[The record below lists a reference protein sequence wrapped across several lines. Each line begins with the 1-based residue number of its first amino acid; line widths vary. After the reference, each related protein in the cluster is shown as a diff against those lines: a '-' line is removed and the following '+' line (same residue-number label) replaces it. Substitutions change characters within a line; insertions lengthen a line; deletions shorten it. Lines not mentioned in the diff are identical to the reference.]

1 MIIRLI
7 VVLYTSIAHVI
18 IPCGIVCKT
27 ETNISHNFVIS
38 QVYVVPPAQM
48 LFLPSRVEA
57 VIGHNLSLPVQVK
70 GYTDESK
77 ITLLAFPDCHRL
89 EVEITTTDTTVFN
102 ITKELNK
109 GVMLCV
115 NNQRREDMML

>member
-1 MIIRLI
+1 MY
-7 VVLYTSIAHVI
+7 VVLGVT
-18 IPCGIVCKT
+18 K
-27 ETNISHNFVIS
+27 ETKHIYHTATFVF

-77 ITLLAFPDCHRL
+77 KTMLAFPDCHRL

-109 GVMLCV
+109 GVW
-115 NNQRREDMML
+115 

>member
-1 MIIRLI
+1 M
-7 VVLYTSIAHVI
+7 SFA
-18 IPCGIVCKT
+18 
-27 ETNISHNFVIS
+27 

-89 EVEITTTDTTVFN
+89 EVEITTTDVTIFN

-115 NNQRREDMML
+115 NNQKREDMML

>member
-1 MIIRLI
+1 
-7 VVLYTSIAHVI
+7 
-18 IPCGIVCKT
+18 
-27 ETNISHNFVIS
+27 
-38 QVYVVPPAQM
+38 M

-70 GYTDESK
+70 GYTDESR

-102 ITKELNK
+102 ITKEVNK
-109 GVMLCV
+109 GVWKAV
-115 NNQRREDMML
+115 